1 MPDNLL
7 SSVTKNLFNPQA
19 EPETV
24 LHPADELA
32 SALLGSA
39 SKVKLKVGDSEVDF
53 DKPGKI
59 AKKAK
64 L

>member
-1 MPDNLL
+1 
-7 SSVTKNLFNPQA
+7 
-19 EPETV
+19 V

-39 SKVKLKVGDSEVDF
+39 SRLKVKTEAGELEF

-59 AKKAK
+59 KKTAAARSTEK
-64 L
+64 GEE